1 MDDVAFMGTNSSKD
15 KHWYLVQTK
24 PRQEHLAQ
32 ENLER
37 QGYSTY
43 LPLIRNIRRRLG
55 NRHYTDE
62 PFFPRYMFIRLN
74 TLTDNWAPIRST
86 IGVINLVRFGQ
97 WPTPVP
103 DNLIQQIRDKANPDT
118 GLHEIERELNKGD
131 RVRILDGPLMGYE
144 GIFLAPSGQE
154 RVLVLMEI
162 MGKQARLKVD
172 ADALERSES

>member
-1 MDDVAFMGTNSSKD
+1 MNDAQFMGSRTSQD

-55 NRHYTDE
+55 NRHYADE

-86 IGVINLVRFGQ
+86 VGVVNLVRFGQ

-103 DNLIQQIRDKANPDT
+103 DSLIQQIRERANPDT
-118 GLHEIERELNKGD
+118 GLHEIERQLNKGD
-131 RVRILDGPLMGYE
+131 KVRILDGPLVGFE
-144 GIFLAPSGQE
+144 GIFLASSGQD
-154 RVLVLMEI
+154 RVLVLLEI
-162 MGKQARLKVD
+162 MGKQARLQVEID
-172 ADALERSES
+172 TLERSES